1 MRVLLFLF
9 ALVLSPT
16 ASAQT
21 LADLAWLKGC
31 WRTQGDGPVVTEV
44 WLAPPM
50 PALLGYSYTQRAGET
65 RGWEQ
70 TRIEMLDGRPHFI
83 AMPNGGP
90 PVRFR
95 MREMAIDVDDPAAE
109 AAIFE
114 NPQHDYPQTVE
125 YRRIGNQ
132 LIATIANLD
141 GSDAFTFTYRRI
153 RCDASLR
160 P

>member
-1 MRVLLFLF
+1 MRFIALF
-9 ALVLSPT
+9 AALLLSP
-16 ASAQT
+16 AAKAQT

-31 WRTQGDGPVVTEV
+31 WRTQDEGPVVTEV

-50 PALLGYSYTQRAGET
+50 PALLGYSYTIREGQVQ
-65 RGWEQ
+65 GWEQ
-70 TRIEMLDGRPHFI
+70 TRIEIIDGAPHFI
-83 AMPNGGP
+83 AVPNGGP

-95 MREMAIDVDDPAAE
+95 LRDMAIHVDEPAAE

-114 NPQHDYPQTVE
+114 NPQHDYPQIVQ

-132 LIATIANLD
+132 LIATIAKLD